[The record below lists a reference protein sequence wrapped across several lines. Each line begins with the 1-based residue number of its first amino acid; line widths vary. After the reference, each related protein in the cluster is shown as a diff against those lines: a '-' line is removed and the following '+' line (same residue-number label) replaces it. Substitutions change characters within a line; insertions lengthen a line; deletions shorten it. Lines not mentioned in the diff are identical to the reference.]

1 MSMTTKL
8 ALYASVFGLFAGT
21 ALADNMIT
29 VSAAESTVQPKV
41 IMYSSGGVGE
51 ESQELFEKIQN
62 AYTLKVT
69 AADSKGHY
77 LGAVGMIVTDV
88 KGNILINTT
97 TDGPLFYAELEPGK
111 YEVVAEHEGVTK
123 RTHVTIPE
131 SKSMRSVTLHW
142 PADPVDTTDPQVRG

>member
-51 ESQELFEKIQN
+51 ESQELFEKISN
-62 AYTLKVT
+62 NSNKPFFIMTSLLSTYTT
-69 AADSKGHY
+69 
-77 LGAVGMIVTDV
+77 
-88 KGNILINTT
+88 
-97 TDGPLFYAELEPGK
+97 F
-111 YEVVAEHEGVTK
+111 
-123 RTHVTIPE
+123 
-131 SKSMRSVTLHW
+131 
-142 PADPVDTTDPQVRG
+142 